1 MRIDTPMRRW
11 MHQAGHVARA
21 IYSGRTANSRRLLLG
36 VAAAFCTIVGI
47 YDVLTITLFL
57 SGGPLIGPQ
66 RWVLFPD
73 FLVFH
78 AAARAFFEGNL
89 SIIYDFSAFVAYENR
104 IYVDRFPSPVG
115 FRPFLYPPVWLL
127 LILPVALLGV
137 AAAYGAFMA
146 ATAAIS
152 YVLIGRS
159 DIYGWLAVI
168 TSPAALWTMISGQN
182 AFLTIGLFY
191 GGMGLLTRS
200 PAAAGILLG
209 ILSYKPQLWILVP
222 VALVAG
228 RHWKALAFAIGTAL
242 GLSLLSLLVFGFD
255 FWIRFFEMTREAS
268 SPEIVNM
275 MFRDVSIYMTT
286 ILAAARILGV
296 PPDVAGVLHVV
307 GALAGCALVW
317 FGFRRYPHSDER
329 TAVLAAGTLLLTP
342 YLVNYDMLLLM
353 PAAIAIFRRR
363 VTSRIYPLELLFFF
377 CLWLVPN
384 VGVRFNIYQM
394 PIFPIFVVGFA
405 YLAFVALRG
414 MNQGT
419 SPCWP
424 FKA

>member
-1 MRIDTPMRRW
+1 M
-11 MHQAGHVARA
+11 
-21 IYSGRTANSRRLLLG
+21 
-36 VAAAFCTIVGI
+36 
-47 YDVLTITLFL
+47 
-57 SGGPLIGPQ
+57 
-66 RWVLFPD
+66 
-73 FLVFH
+73 FH

-89 SIIYDFSAFVAYENR
+89 SIIYDFSAFVAFENR

-127 LILPVALLGV
+127 LILPVAFLGV

-152 YVLIGRS
+152 YVLMGRS

-191 GGMGLLTRS
+191 GGMSLLTRC

-228 RHWKALAFAIGTAL
+228 RHWRALAFTIGTAL
-242 GLSLLSLLVFGFD
+242 VLAMLSLLVFGFD

-268 SPEIVNM
+268 SPEIVNT

-296 PPDVAGVLHVV
+296 APEVAGVIHIV
-307 GALAGCALVW
+307 GALAGCTLVW
-317 FGFRRYPHSDER
+317 FSFRRYPHSDER
-329 TAVLAAGTLLLTP
+329 TAVLAVGTLLLTP

-353 PAAIAIFRRR
+353 PAAVAIFRRR

-377 CLWLVPN
+377 CFWLVPN

-394 PIFPIFVVGFA
+394 PLFPIFVVGFA
-405 YLAFVALRG
+405 YLAFVTLRG

>member
-1 MRIDTPMRRW
+1 MQIDTPMWRW
-11 MHQAGHVARA
+11 MKQAGYVAKA
-21 IYSGRTANSRRLLLG
+21 IYSGRTGCSAKLLLG
-36 VAAAFCTIVGI
+36 VAAAFCAIVGI

-104 IYVDRFPSPVG
+104 IYIDRFPSPVG

-137 AAAYGAFMA
+137 AVAYGAFMA
-146 ATAAIS
+146 TTAAIS
-152 YVLIGRS
+152 FALVGRS

-182 AFLTIGLFY
+182 AFLTVGLFY

-200 PAAAGILLG
+200 PAVAGTLLG
-209 ILSYKPQLWILVP
+209 VLSYKPQLWILVP

-242 GLSLLSLLVFGFD
+242 GLSLISLLVFGFD
-255 FWIRFFEMTREAS
+255 FWIRFFEMTQEAS
-268 SPEIVNM
+268 SPEIVNV

-296 PPDVAGVLHVV
+296 APDIAGAVHIAGAVAGL
-307 GALAGCALVW
+307 GMVW
-317 FGFRRYPHSDER
+317 FAFRRYPHSNER

-342 YLVNYDMLLLM
+342 YLINYDMLMLM
-353 PAAIAIFRRR
+353 PAAIVIFRRR
-363 VTSRIYPLELLFFF
+363 ITSRLYPLELLFFVG
-377 CLWLVPN
+377 LWVVPN

-394 PIFPIFVVGFA
+394 PLFPIFVVGFA
-405 YLAFVALRG
+405 YLAFVTLRA
-414 MNQGT
+414 MNQET
-419 SPCWP
+419 SPRWP